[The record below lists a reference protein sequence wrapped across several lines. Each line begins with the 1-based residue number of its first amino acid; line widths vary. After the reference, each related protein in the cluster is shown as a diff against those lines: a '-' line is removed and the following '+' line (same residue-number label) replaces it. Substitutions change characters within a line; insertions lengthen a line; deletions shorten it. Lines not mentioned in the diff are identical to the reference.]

1 MNIEPG
7 FKWSGGVDS
16 TDGRAL
22 FTLPTG
28 REVELWFPTF
38 TAAHTFYDDL
48 QFAFEHVRW
57 DARSKLLN
65 EISRIAP

>member
-1 MNIEPG
+1 MNEPK
-7 FKWSGGVDS
+7 FKWSGYVDS

-38 TAAHTFYDDL
+38 QAAHTFYTDL

-57 DARSKLLN
+57 DARSKLLA